1 MLAQLVNRLGCRQ
14 HEQLDMAAP
23 GFLFHFVHDRQ
34 PARSGADDQPS
45 AFPRDLFL
53 RRKRCVAES
62 LPEFLGGLLL
72 ALADLPAVDDRA
84 VPVTN
89 AIDAYRTEREGL
101 EAATAGESP
110 MEGFHCLHSFHGASL
125 NSL

>member
-53 RRKRCVAES
+53 RRKRRVAES

-72 ALADLPAVDDRA
+72 ALADLPAVDDHVVLLR
-84 VPVTN
+84 N
-89 AIDAYRTEREGL
+89 AADADRTPTEHL
-101 EAATAGESP
+101 HLATP
-110 MEGFHCLHSFHGASL
+110 
-125 NSL
+125 